1 MINNKKIFES
11 LNKQDF
17 QILRKLDEEPP
28 KIVKEPEKL
37 FFKKD
42 EKDKRKTIEEIN
54 KEIEDKKKE
63 EYFKEMENQK
73 ILELKKNGQ
82 IYKNSNNIIFTM
94 AKCGKDIE
102 EEKNKINKK
111 I

>member
-1 MINNKKIFES
+1 
-11 LNKQDF
+11 
-17 QILRKLDEEPP
+17 
-28 KIVKEPEKL
+28 
-37 FFKKD
+37 
-42 EKDKRKTIEEIN
+42 
-54 KEIEDKKKE
+54 
-63 EYFKEMENQK
+63 MENQK